1 MNSTMDEKME
11 ASTTKLFF
19 LAIHCLALLGPFY
32 FNWFAFWLAVALYF
46 VTGVGI
52 TLSFHRNLAHR
63 SFKLPRWLEYSFA
76 YCAVLSL
83 QGSPI
88 EWVSTHRIHH
98 QFTDTWDD
106 PHSPIKGFWYSHI
119 GWIVDYHS
127 RFGTPDALEFKN
139 VGDLKKQWYY
149 RFLHCTYP
157 CHSVA
162 LGILLYAGGGLP
174 FLVWGMGVRTVFFL
188 HITFSINSICHIWG
202 KQVWNTGDL
211 SRNNWLL
218 GLLALG
224 EGWHNNHH
232 AFEYSARQG
241 LEWWEIDTT
250 WYIIRFLE
258 AIGLATDVKLPTE
271 AHKKRK
277 ALCKNSTMESF

>member
-1 MNSTMDEKME
+1 ME

-19 LAIHCLALLGPFY
+19 LAVHCLALLGPFY
-32 FNWFAFWLAVALYF
+32 FIWSAFWLAVALYF

-88 EWVSTHRIHH
+88 EWVSTHRLHH
-98 QFTDTWDD
+98 QYTDTMDD

-119 GWIVDYHS
+119 GWVVDYRS

-149 RFLHCTYP
+149 R
-157 CHSVA
+157 
-162 LGILLYAGGGLP
+162 
-174 FLVWGMGVRTVFFL
+174 
-188 HITFSINSICHIWG
+188 
-202 KQVWNTGDL
+202 
-211 SRNNWLL
+211 
-218 GLLALG
+218 
-224 EGWHNNHH
+224 
-232 AFEYSARQG
+232 
-241 LEWWEIDTT
+241 
-250 WYIIRFLE
+250 YIISFLE
-258 AIGLATDVKLPTE
+258 VLGLATDVKLPTE
-271 AHKKRK
+271 AHKKLKAFPAEARK
-277 ALCKNSTMESF
+277 KPIAFFTID

>member
-1 MNSTMDEKME
+1 ME
-11 ASTTKLFF
+11 ASTTKFLF
-19 LAIHCLALLGPFY
+19 LATHCLALLGPFY
-32 FNWFAFWLAVALYF
+32 FNWSAFWIAVALYF
-46 VTGVGI
+46 VTCVSI

-63 SFKLPRWLEYSFA
+63 SFKLPKWLEYSFA
-76 YCAVLSL
+76 YCGVLSL

-88 EWVSTHRIHH
+88 EWVSIHRVHH
-98 QFTDTWDD
+98 QYTDTLDD
-106 PHSPIKGFWYSHI
+106 LHSPIKGFWYSHF

-127 RFGTPDALEFKN
+127 RFPDALEFKN

-149 RFLHCTYP
+149 RFLHYTYP

-174 FLVWGMGVRTVFFL
+174 FLVWGMGVRTVFL
-188 HITFSINSICHIWG
+188 LQITFSINSICHIWG

-277 ALCKNSTMESF
+277 ALCKNNTME

>member
-1 MNSTMDEKME
+1 ME
-11 ASTTKLFF
+11 ASTTKFLF
-19 LAIHCLALLGPFY
+19 LATHCLALLGPFY
-32 FNWFAFWLAVALYF
+32 FNWSAFWLAVALYF
-46 VTGVGI
+46 VTCASI

-76 YCAVLSL
+76 YCGVLSL

-88 EWVSTHRIHH
+88 EW
-98 QFTDTWDD
+98 
-106 PHSPIKGFWYSHI
+106 
-119 GWIVDYHS
+119 
-127 RFGTPDALEFKN
+127 PDALEFKN

-149 RFLHCTYP
+149 RFLHYTYP

-174 FLVWGMGVRTVFFL
+174 FLVWGMGVRTVFL
-188 HITFSINSICHIWG
+188 LQITFSINSICHIWG

-277 ALCKNSTMESF
+277 ALCKNRTME

>member
-1 MNSTMDEKME
+1 MEEKME
-11 ASTTKLFF
+11 ASTTKF
-19 LAIHCLALLGPFY
+19 LVLATHCLALLGPFY
-32 FNWFAFWLAVALYF
+32 FNWSAFCLAVALYF

-119 GWIVDYHS
+119 GWLVDYHS
-127 RFGTPDALEFKN
+127 RFGTPDTLEFKN

-149 RFLHCTYP
+149 RFIHCTYP
-157 CHSVA
+157 YHSVA

-174 FLVWGMGVRTVFFL
+174 FLVWGMGVRTVFLL

-218 GLLALG
+218 GLLAHG

-250 WYIIRFLE
+250 WYVISFLE
-258 AIGLATDVKLPTE
+258 AIGLATDVKLPNE

-277 ALCKNSTMESF
+277 AFCKNSSTIQ